1 MLVVRPNARKMRAF
15 LQSPSERPA
24 GWRGK
29 SGIAWRQ
36 PWSRVLLAVGIVGA
50 AAIAAIALAPQW

>member
-24 GWRGK
+24 GWHGRTGL
-29 SGIAWRQ
+29 AWRPAWNQ
-36 PWSRVLLAVGIVGA
+36 LLLAVGIVGV